1 MIPDESTEYMIKDLL
16 DRLAADEEWQPD
28 PEIRKQAVA
37 LMRRYS
43 TSV

>member
-1 MIPDESTEYMIKDLL
+1 MIDDKSTDYMIKDLL
-16 DRLAADEEWQPD
+16 DRLANDTEWEPD
-28 PEIRKQAVA
+28 DAIRKKAVA

>member
-1 MIPDESTEYMIKDLL
+1 MVKDDSTDYMIKDLL
-16 DRLAADEEWQPD
+16 DRLAADEKWEPD
-28 PEIRKQAVA
+28 EAVRKQAVA